1 MERILDKI
9 LEPAVVWVVIPVL
22 AIIFWGLT
30 SIIEAIRGKSGEPEE
45 WQAEL
50 QKLQS
55 RIETLER
62 AQRTAASDKTEE
74 RVMSSSRP
82 E

>member
-1 MERILDKI
+1 MEHILDKI

-30 SIIEAIRGKSGEPEE
+30 SIIEAIRGKSGEPPE

-50 QKLQS
+50 QKL
-55 RIETLER
+55 RERVEALER
-62 AQRTAASDKTEE
+62 AQAQATVRD
-74 RVMSSSRP
+74 
-82 E
+82 

>member
-1 MERILDKI
+1 MERILEKI

-30 SIIEAIRGKSGEPEE
+30 SIIEALRGKPREPAE
-45 WQAEL
+45 WQADL
-50 QKLQS
+50 QQLRDRVEK
-55 RIETLER
+55 LER
-62 AQRTAASDKTEE
+62 AQETLISEKT
-74 RVMSSSRP
+74 VDGIVSSSRG